1 MRFAQIRIKCLNRGF
16 ERIRRKSSTS
26 SMPAG
31 FEGVGW
37 RLSYEGHS
45 VDALALRGEEGRSRL
60 RKAPA
65 SCQANCDP
73 EMSEWGNPA
82 V

>member
-1 MRFAQIRIKCLNRGF
+1 
-16 ERIRRKSSTS
+16 
-26 SMPAG
+26 MPAG

-37 RLSYEGHS
+37 RLSYEGHT

-65 SCQANCDP
+65 SCQTNCDP

-82 V
+82 VRQVLSSQTEFIGLERRTWRTETSK